1 MNLSA
6 IDYAVIS
13 QAILAGA
20 REMGTKLI
28 RSAYSTILREARD
41 GSAAILDRDGYT
53 VAQAELIPMQL
64 GTIGAV
70 FQSCAKIYDLDEVTP
85 DDFFVMNDSYSGG
98 QHLQDVF
105 FFHPIFVGDRR
116 VGFAASVAHHLDIGG
131 GSPGLSPNAR
141 DIHSEGLIIPPTK
154 FSMERDWNGGP
165 LERILRAN
173 VRAPLQ
179 TMGDFNAQI
188 AANRIGARRIQEL
201 CERYGIGKVEEVM
214 AEFQTYTERRVRA
227 GIKAAPDGVYH
238 GEDAIDDD
246 GVNDTPVRIRAKV
259 TIKGEQI
266 TVDYTGTD
274 DQVATNLNAPLA
286 ATISA
291 TMSCVKSVLSTPDI
305 PFNDGLCRS
314 VDVIVPEGCVL
325 NPRYPAPVRAR
336 LEVCYR
342 AFNATMK
349 ALAQAVPEQV
359 IASGFDTTTVACLS
373 WLDQG
378 KYSVYLEVFGGGYGA
393 ACDQDGCDAIDSPLA
408 NCANTPVEAIDQ
420 DYSFFRVEEYALTQ
434 DSFGHGRHR
443 GGAGFRRAFRILK
456 DGATVA
462 LYSDRFKNKP
472 EGLFGGTEGSTGACD
487 IHRGNAVIALKSK
500 DLHDLRKGDLVVFR
514 MGGGAGYGPAS
525 ERSAEAIAHDIREG
539 MLSPEAAQAAYGDAP
554 NVEKSPRNRDK
565 PAT

>member
-1 MNLSA
+1 MTLSA

-13 QAILAGA
+13 QAVLAGA

-41 GSAAILDRDGYT
+41 GSAAILDRNGYT

-64 GTIGAV
+64 GSIGSI
-70 FQSCAKIYDLDEVTP
+70 FQSCARLYDLDEVTP
-85 DDFFVMNDSYSGG
+85 DDFFVVNDSYSGG

-105 FFHPIFVGDRR
+105 FFHPIFVGKRR

-131 GSPGLSPNAR
+131 GSPGLSPHAR
-141 DIHSEGLIIPPTK
+141 DVHSEGLIIPPTK
-154 FSMERDWNGGP
+154 FSMTRDWNGGA
-165 LERILRAN
+165 LERILSAN

-188 AANRIGARRIQEL
+188 AANRIGQKRIAEL
-201 CERYGIGKVEEVM
+201 CERYGVEKVEEVM
-214 AEFQTYTERRVRA
+214 AAFQDYTERRVRA
-227 GIKAAPDGVYH
+227 GISQAPDGVYY
-238 GEDAIDDD
+238 GESAIDDD
-246 GVNDTPVRIRAKV
+246 GVNEKPVHVRSKV
-259 TIKGEQI
+259 TIEGDQI

-274 DQVATNLNAPLA
+274 DQVLTNVNAPLA

-291 TMSCVKSVLSTPDI
+291 TMSCIKSVISTPDI

-314 VDVIVPEGCVL
+314 VNLIVPEGCIL

-336 LEVCYR
+336 MNVCYR

-359 IASGFDTTTVACLS
+359 IAGGYDTTTVGCLS
-373 WLDQG
+373 WLNEG

-393 ACDQDGCDAIDSPLA
+393 SSSQDGCDAIDSPLA

-420 DYSFFRVEEYALTQ
+420 DYEFFRVEDYRLMP
-434 DSFGHGRHR
+434 DSFGHGRYR
-443 GGAGFRRAFRILK
+443 GGAGFERAFRILR

-462 LYSDRFKNKP
+462 LYADRFKLP
-472 EGLFGGTEGSTGACD
+472 ASGLFGGTDGTTGACE
-487 IHRGNAVIALKSK
+487 IHRGDEVISLKSK
-500 DLHDLRKGDLVVFR
+500 DMSDLKKGDLVVFR
-514 MGGGAGYGPAS
+514 LGGGAGYGPAEERAS
-525 ERSAEAIAHDIREG
+525 EAVRNDVEQGLLSREEADRVYEG
-539 MLSPEAAQAAYGDAP
+539 WAAMQ
-554 NVEKSPRNRDK
+554 
-565 PAT
+565 

>member
-1 MNLSA
+1 MTLSA

-13 QAILAGA
+13 QAVLAGA

-64 GTIGAV
+64 GTIGAI

-154 FSMERDWNGGP
+154 FSMTRDWNGGP

-188 AANRIGARRIQEL
+188 AANRIGARRITEL
-201 CERYGIGKVEEVM
+201 CERYGVETVEAVM
-214 AEFQTYTERRVRA
+214 AEFQSYTERRVRA
-227 GIKAAPDGVYH
+227 GIAQAPDGVYY
-238 GEDAIDDD
+238 GESSIDDD
-246 GVNDTPVRIRAKV
+246 GITDEPVHVRSKV
-259 TIKGEQI
+259 TIKGDKI

-274 DQVATNLNAPLA
+274 DQVVTNFNAPLA

-291 TMSCVKSVLSTPDI
+291 TMSCVKSVLSAPDI
-305 PFNDGLCRS
+305 PFNDGLCRT
-314 VDVIVPEGCVL
+314 VDVIVPEGCIL
-325 NPRYPAPVRAR
+325 NPHYPAPVRAR
-336 LEVCYR
+336 MNICYR

-359 IASGFDTTTVACLS
+359 IAGGYDVTTVACLS
-373 WLDQG
+373 WLNKG

-393 ACDQDGCDAIDSPLA
+393 ASDQNGCDAIDSPLA

-420 DYSFFRVEEYALTQ
+420 DYSFFRVEEYSLRT

-443 GGAGFRRAFRILK
+443 GGAGFQRAFRILK
-456 DGATVA
+456 DRATVA
-462 LYSDRFKNKP
+462 LYADRFKQP
-472 EGLFGGTEGSTGACD
+472 ASGLFEGTDGTTGSCE
-487 IHRGNAVIALKSK
+487 IHRGDEIIQLTSK
-500 DLHDLRKGDLVVFR
+500 DMQDLKKGDLVVFR
-514 MGGGAGYGPAS
+514 FGGGAGYGPVS
-525 ERSAEAIAHDIREG
+525 ERAFEDINDDIRQGLLSPAEATKAY
-539 MLSPEAAQAAYGDAP
+539 PEWAANG
-554 NVEKSPRNRDK
+554 
-565 PAT
+565 

>member
-1 MNLSA
+1 MTLSA

-13 QAILAGA
+13 QAIVAGA

-64 GTIGAV
+64 GTIGAI

-105 FFHPIFVGDRR
+105 FFHPIFVGERR

-154 FSMERDWNGGP
+154 FSMVRDWNGGP

-188 AANRIGARRIQEL
+188 AANRIGVRRIAEL
-201 CERYGIGKVEEVM
+201 CERYGTEKVEAVM
-214 AEFQTYTERRVRA
+214 AEFQSYTERRVRA
-227 GIKAAPDGVYH
+227 GIAQAPDGIYY
-238 GEDAIDDD
+238 GESAIDDD
-246 GVNDTPVRIRAKV
+246 GITDEPVRVRSKV
-259 TIKGEQI
+259 TIKGDKI

-274 DQVATNLNAPLA
+274 DQVMTNFNAPLA

-291 TMSCVKSVLSTPDI
+291 TMSCVKSVLSAPDI

-314 VDVIVPEGCVL
+314 VEVIVPEGCIL
-325 NPRYPAPVRAR
+325 NPYYPAPVRAR
-336 LEVCYR
+336 MNVCYR
-342 AFNATMK
+342 AFNATMN

-359 IASGFDTTTVACLS
+359 IAGGYDVTTVACLS
-373 WLDQG
+373 WLNKG

-393 ACDQDGCDAIDSPLA
+393 ASDQDGCDAIDSPLA

-420 DYSFFRVEEYALTQ
+420 DYEFFRVEEYAMST
-434 DSFGHGRHR
+434 DSFGHGHHR
-443 GGAGFRRAFRILK
+443 GGAGFQRAYRILK
-456 DGATVA
+456 DRATVA
-462 LYSDRFKNKP
+462 LYADRFKLP
-472 EGLFGGTEGSTGACD
+472 ASGLFGGTDGTTGCCE
-487 IHRGNAVIALKSK
+487 IHRGQEVISLSSK
-500 DLHDLRKGDLVVFR
+500 DMQDLKKGDLVVFR

-525 ERSAEAIAHDIREG
+525 ERASAAIDDDIRQG
-539 MLSPEAAQAAYGDAP
+539 LLSVEEAGRAYPNWAP
-554 NVEKSPRNRDK
+554 
-565 PAT
+565 TG